1 MTLMKINHVF
11 LIILVMALWGINFV
25 FIRLGLNDLPP
36 FLLCTLRFLFVAFPA
51 VFFVPRPKVKG
62 SLLFFYGLVMFGFQ
76 FAFLF
81 SAIRAGMSAGLAS
94 LVMQCQVFFT
104 LGLASYIFKDKVSFV
119 KIFGALISFS
129 GLGIVA
135 FHTQGDITLIGLI
148 LTLMA
153 SFSWATGNVLSKK
166 VGSVPAFGLVVWG
179 SLAATPFLLL
189 MSLIFE
195 GPALMSESIQNV
207 GWISILSL
215 GYIAYVSTHLAYSLW
230 SFFLKSYPITQIAP
244 FTLLVPIFGF
254 LGTVIVLNE
263 SFPPWKIWASVLLL
277 VGLCVYFLDQ
287 RFKRLKKHRFI
298 KKVKTSQ
305 LS

>member
-1 MTLMKINHVF
+1 MKLSHVL

-36 FLLCTLRFLFVAFPA
+36 FLLCTLRFLLVSIPA
-51 VFFVPRPKVKG
+51 VFFVPRPKVKV
-62 SLLFFYGLVMFGFQ
+62 SLLFVYGLVMFGFQ

-104 LGLASYIFKDKVSFV
+104 LGLASYIFKDKISLF

-135 FHTQGDITLIGLI
+135 FHTQGDITLIGLL

-179 SLAATPFLLL
+179 SLAATPFLLI
-189 MSLIFE
+189 MSFIFE
-195 GPALMSESIQNV
+195 GPLLMSESLQHI
-207 GWISILSL
+207 GWISILSVA
-215 GYIAYVSTHLAYSLW
+215 YIAYVSTHLAYSLW
-230 SFFLKSYPITQIAP
+230 SHFLKIYPITQIAP

-254 LGTVIVLNE
+254 LGTVIVLHE
-263 SFPPWKIWASVLLL
+263 SFPAWKVWASILLIL
-277 VGLCVYFLDQ
+277 GLCVYFLDQ
-287 RFKRLKKHRFI
+287 KIKLKI
-298 KKVKTSQ
+298 PKTT
-305 LS
+305 

>member
-1 MTLMKINHVF
+1 MKINHVL

-25 FIRLGLNDLPP
+25 FIRLGLDQLPP
-36 FLLCTLRFLFVAFPA
+36 FLLCTLRFFLVALPA
-51 VFFVPRPKVKG
+51 VFFVPRPKVKP
-62 SLLFFYGLVMFGFQ
+62 SLLLIYGLVMFGFQ

-81 SAIRAGMSAGLAS
+81 SAIRFGMSPGLAS

-104 LGLASYIFKDKVSFV
+104 LGLASYIFKDKVSAI
-119 KIFGALISFS
+119 KILGALVSFS
-129 GLGIVA
+129 GLGLVA
-135 FHTQGDITLIGLI
+135 FHTQGDITIAGLL

-179 SLAATPFLLL
+179 SLAAIPFLLL

-195 GPALMSESIQNV
+195 GPALMSQSLQHLNWV
-207 GWISILSL
+207 SILSV

-230 SFFLKSYPITQIAP
+230 SHFLKVYPITQIAP

-254 LGTVIVLNE
+254 LGTVIILHE
-263 SFPPWKIWASVLLL
+263 SFPIWKVWASGLLIL
-277 VGLCVYFLDQ
+277 GLCIYFLD
-287 RFKRLKKHRFI
+287 RRPKAKA
-298 KKVKTSQ
+298 
-305 LS
+305 